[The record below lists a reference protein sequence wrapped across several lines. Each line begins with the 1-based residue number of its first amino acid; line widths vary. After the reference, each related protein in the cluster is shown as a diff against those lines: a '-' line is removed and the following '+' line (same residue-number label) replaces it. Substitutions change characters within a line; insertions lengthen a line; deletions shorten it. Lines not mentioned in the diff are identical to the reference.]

1 MRGKSTLWSWQIR
14 IGMYQ
19 ETGVY
24 LELQLI
30 FGSFRVFD
38 LKEKLYTLTSVPFE
52 RQKILGLVK
61 GKLPADEATMYGR
74 EQLQLKPS
82 Y

>member
-1 MRGKSTLWSWQIR
+1 MHNDMEVR
-14 IGMYQ
+14 
-19 ETGVY
+19 
-24 LELQLI
+24 LELCFTL
-30 FGSFRVFD
+30 GSLRVFD

-61 GKLPADEATMYGR
+61 GKLPSDEATMYEL
-74 EQLQLKPS
+74 EQLNLEQS